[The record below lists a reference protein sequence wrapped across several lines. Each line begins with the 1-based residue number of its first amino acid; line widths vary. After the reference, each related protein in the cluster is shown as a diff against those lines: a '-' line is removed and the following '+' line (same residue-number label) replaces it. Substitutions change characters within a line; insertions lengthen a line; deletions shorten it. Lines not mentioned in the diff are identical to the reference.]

1 MMKLTKTITALALST
16 IALSAI
22 AQKALNDVRLSPQGV
37 NLALVGHATLV
48 VPNDH
53 AKLLWTVQS
62 QAATLQEA
70 TAATIGKMNAGIET
84 IKTVSLDAKLK
95 TMNVNSYPV
104 YSNSQA
110 GVAPQVIAWRVSQ
123 TVSLD
128 TDDVSLVPQ
137 FISAVNGKLEL
148 DNLSFS
154 VTEKTRASQEQELIR
169 LAIANATQKAAYSAE
184 AMGLRA
190 NRVQLKDLVFE
201 GADSVAS
208 NHVLMC
214 EGITDH
220 WGFAANDI
228 CFKSVPT
235 LIDTLLDCRKFH
247 CNLLLNVGPTA
258 DGTLTVIETEPL
270 KYMGRWVKMHE
281 RMVYDAVP
289 ADITAE
295 NADIYV
301 DGDDYYAVIRKV
313 PMCFNAN
320 VTRMEDYKIVKLAT
334 DKKIVDAVWADDD
347 SPIELMDG
355 QTFKTQPYP
364 YGASYFARVAKFKLQ

>member
-16 IALSAI
+16 IALSAM
-22 AQKALNDVRLSPQGV
+22 AQNALNNVRLSPQGV
-37 NLALVGHATLV
+37 NLALVGHATVV

-70 TAATIGKMNAGIET
+70 TADTIAKMNAGIET

-104 YSNSQA
+104 YSNSHA
-110 GVAPQVIAWRVSQ
+110 AVAPQVVAWRVSQ

-137 FISAVNGKLEL
+137 FISALNGKLEL

-154 VTEKTRASQEQELIR
+154 VTEKTRAAQEQELIR

-184 AMGLRA
+184 SMGLRA

-208 NHVLMC
+208 NHVLMRAS
-214 EGITDH
+214 TKADY
-220 WGFAANDI
+220 ARMP
-228 CFKSVPT
+228 VPNIESGT
-235 LIDTLLDCRKFH
+235 T
-247 CNLLLNVGPTA
+247 
-258 DGTLTVIETEPL
+258 TLTL
-270 KYMGRWVKMHE
+270 SVK
-281 RMVYDAVP
+281 A
-289 ADITAE
+289 
-295 NADIYV
+295 NAL
-301 DGDDYYAVIRKV
+301 IR
-313 PMCFNAN
+313 
-320 VTRMEDYKIVKLAT
+320 
-334 DKKIVDAVWADDD
+334 
-347 SPIELMDG
+347 
-355 QTFKTQPYP
+355 
-364 YGASYFARVAKFKLQ
+364 

>member
-1 MMKLTKTITALALST
+1 MKLTKTITALGLSML
-16 IALSAI
+16 ALSAM
-22 AQKALNDVRLSPQGV
+22 AQNALNDVRLSHQGL
-37 NLALVGHATLV
+37 NLALVGHATVV

-70 TAATIGKMNAGIET
+70 TAATIAKMNAGIET

-104 YSNSQA
+104 YSNSHS
-110 GVAPQVIAWRVSQ
+110 GVAPQVVAWRVSQ

-154 VTEKTRASQEQELIR
+154 VTEKTRAAQEQELIR

-208 NHVLMC
+208 NHVLMRASSKA
-214 EGITDH
+214 DY
-220 WGFAANDI
+220 ARMP
-228 CFKSVPT
+228 VPNIESGT
-235 LIDTLLDCRKFH
+235 T
-247 CNLLLNVGPTA
+247 
-258 DGTLTVIETEPL
+258 TLTL
-270 KYMGRWVKMHE
+270 SVK
-281 RMVYDAVP
+281 A
-289 ADITAE
+289 
-295 NADIYV
+295 NAL
-301 DGDDYYAVIRKV
+301 IR
-313 PMCFNAN
+313 
-320 VTRMEDYKIVKLAT
+320 
-334 DKKIVDAVWADDD
+334 
-347 SPIELMDG
+347 
-355 QTFKTQPYP
+355 
-364 YGASYFARVAKFKLQ
+364 

>member
-16 IALSAI
+16 IALSAM
-22 AQKALNDVRLSPQGV
+22 AQNALNDVRLSPQGV

-70 TAATIGKMNAGIET
+70 TAATIAKMNAGIET

-208 NHVLMC
+208 NHVLMRASSKA
-214 EGITDH
+214 DY
-220 WGFAANDI
+220 ARMP
-228 CFKSVPT
+228 VPNIESGT
-235 LIDTLLDCRKFH
+235 T
-247 CNLLLNVGPTA
+247 
-258 DGTLTVIETEPL
+258 TLTL
-270 KYMGRWVKMHE
+270 SVK
-281 RMVYDAVP
+281 A
-289 ADITAE
+289 
-295 NADIYV
+295 NAL
-301 DGDDYYAVIRKV
+301 IR
-313 PMCFNAN
+313 
-320 VTRMEDYKIVKLAT
+320 
-334 DKKIVDAVWADDD
+334 
-347 SPIELMDG
+347 
-355 QTFKTQPYP
+355 
-364 YGASYFARVAKFKLQ
+364 

>member
-16 IALSAI
+16 LALSAM
-22 AQKALNDVRLSPQGV
+22 AQNALNDVRLSPQGV
-37 NLALVGHATLV
+37 NLALVGHATVV

-70 TAATIGKMNAGIET
+70 TAATIVKMNAGIET

-104 YSNSQA
+104 YSNSHA
-110 GVAPQVIAWRVSQ
+110 GVTPQVIAWRVSQ

-208 NHVLMC
+208 NHVLMRAS
-214 EGITDH
+214 TKADY
-220 WGFAANDI
+220 ARMP
-228 CFKSVPT
+228 VPNIESGT
-235 LIDTLLDCRKFH
+235 T
-247 CNLLLNVGPTA
+247 
-258 DGTLTVIETEPL
+258 TLTL
-270 KYMGRWVKMHE
+270 SVK
-281 RMVYDAVP
+281 A
-289 ADITAE
+289 
-295 NADIYV
+295 NAL
-301 DGDDYYAVIRKV
+301 IR
-313 PMCFNAN
+313 
-320 VTRMEDYKIVKLAT
+320 
-334 DKKIVDAVWADDD
+334 
-347 SPIELMDG
+347 
-355 QTFKTQPYP
+355 
-364 YGASYFARVAKFKLQ
+364 